1 MTTGIWILGDRL
13 TIKQLSLQ
21 NNQAQKQQTPVIFI
35 ESSNYVQQR
44 PYHQQ
49 KLVLVWSAMRHFA
62 AELKADNW
70 QVTYKIAAD
79 FITPLQ
85 DWIAANKITNLQITN
100 PCDRPFLKLI
110 KSLDLDCE
118 ITFLPDNHFLWN
130 KDEFIT
136 WANSRQRLLMED
148 FYREG
153 RKRFN
158 ILMDGKKPIGGKWNY
173 DKDNR
178 KPPKK
183 NLQTPPSLSFEPD
196 AITQEVIDWVKQEKF
211 SHYGKI
217 EPFNWAVTRQQSQQ
231 VLTYFIQESLPQFG
245 TYQDA
250 MITGE
255 YTMWHSLIS
264 PYLISRFT

>member
-1 MTTGIWILGDRL
+1 
-13 TIKQLSLQ
+13 
-21 NNQAQKQQTPVIFI
+21 
-35 ESSNYVQQR
+35 
-44 PYHQQ
+44 
-49 KLVLVWSAMRHFA
+49 MRHFA

-118 ITFLPDNHFLWN
+118 ITFLPDNHFLWD

-136 WANSRQRLLMED
+136 WANSRKRLLMED

-183 NLQTPPSLSFEPD
+183 NVRIQVSDIGNKRRGSKITMQGDRYQRLLEKINNRTPLTTTSL
-196 AITQEVIDWVKQEKF
+196 
-211 SHYGKI
+211 
-217 EPFNWAVTRQQSQQ
+217 NNRQ
-231 VLTYFIQESLPQFG
+231 
-245 TYQDA
+245 
-250 MITGE
+250 
-255 YTMWHSLIS
+255 
-264 PYLISRFT
+264 